1 MKDGKNAVMTDTD
14 LLVEVQNLK
23 KHFPITRGFMRR
35 TVGNVKAVD
44 GVSFGVR
51 RGETLALVGE
61 SGCGKTTTGRC
72 IMRAIEPTSGKVL
85 FRHEPGA
92 VLVDLSTL
100 TRRELRSI
108 QQHMGMVFQD
118 PYSSLNPRMTVLEI
132 VGEPFITRRVV
143 TSGKELEKRVTGL
156 LRSVHLD
163 PSYMRRYPHAFS
175 GGQRQRIAIAR
186 ALALNPSLVVA
197 DEPLSALDVS
207 VQAQILTLLKEL
219 QREFNLTYLFITHN
233 LAVVEYSCDRV
244 AVMYVGKIVEFGDTE
259 MIFGRPRHPYT
270 EALLSAVP
278 TIETDGKGR
287 RRERIVLQ
295 GDVADP
301 ANVPPGCAFHPRCL
315 HVQDICRSVPPELA
329 NLADPGESPHF
340 VACHFARELTLR
352 GIGGARL
359 ATLPTA

>member
-1 MKDGKNAVMTDTD
+1 MTDSD
-14 LLVEVQNLK
+14 LLVEVQELK

-35 TVGNVKAVD
+35 TVGQVKAID

-72 IMRAIEPTSGKVL
+72 IMRAIEPTSGKIL
-85 FRHEPGA
+85 FRKEPGA
-92 VLVDLSTL
+92 APVDLSTL
-100 TRRELRSI
+100 TRRELRAI

-143 TSGKELEKRVTGL
+143 ASGKELEKRVTAL

-259 MIFGRPRHPYT
+259 QIFGRPRHPYT

-278 TIETDGKGR
+278 TNENQCPGTAARADRAPGGCGR
-287 RRERIVLQ
+287 
-295 GDVADP
+295 
-301 ANVPPGCAFHPRCL
+301 PGQRA
-315 HVQDICRSVPPELA
+315 
-329 NLADPGESPHF
+329 
-340 VACHFARELTLR
+340 
-352 GIGGARL
+352 ARL
-359 ATLPTA
+359 CFSSALPTRAGSLPQRAARSGKPGRPS